1 MQRNFFLNRYY
12 ITLMLLPLC
21 LLPVETIAQNNAL
34 LMAESVADRIIKD
47 TAFDFAY
54 SQQKTIQGLEIL
66 DFGKMPSVEQNSVS
80 YALSFIK
87 SRQDTVVTIGVS
99 HSQELQVWA
108 NDSMIYRSVRLEFAT
123 PQEIAYDRFAFQDTI
138 RLTLRKGYTRL
149 LIKTTLSEKPA
160 IVYLGVMD
168 RTGILSRA
176 VSFSLEPLG
185 LAGDSW
191 MFLGPIPSLPMVNAS
206 QNLDIPFTVEKNIR
220 PAYEISG
227 RFCHWVMVEKNINPE
242 LKIRKDAVYKRDSFL
257 EWHYANGTTLFGLLA
272 LARVSGESQYRNYV
286 DSVVTFTLKNLPY
299 FRWQHETLHAL
310 RGSYYRLFRS
320 SMLDDTSGPGLP
332 YLDLA
337 LQDRKPALDS
347 LVESIAGYV
356 TNRQVRLADGT
367 LCRPEPVAMTV
378 WADDLFMGVPFLLRM
393 GKLTENSKYDNDAAL
408 QILNFT
414 RYLRDSKTGLFNHGW
429 FSASGENTTV
439 FWGRANG
446 WVAWTLSEALLL
458 LPSDHPDYKKIQQIY
473 QAFMASVRKFRDK
486 DGMWHQVLD
495 HPESYEETSCT
506 AMFILA
512 MARGV
517 RLGWLPDDYRELAV
531 KSWEA
536 LARRI
541 DNNGVV
547 HGTCRGTGIGE
558 SLEYYLNRPVFDNDP
573 RGLGAVL
580 VAATEISIMDRK

>member
-1 MQRNFFLNRYY
+1 
-12 ITLMLLPLC
+12 T
-21 LLPVETIAQNNAL
+21 
-34 LMAESVADRIIKD
+34 
-47 TAFDFAY
+47 
-54 SQQKTIQGLEIL
+54 
-66 DFGKMPSVEQNSVS
+66 
-80 YALSFIK
+80 
-87 SRQDTVVTIGVS
+87 
-99 HSQELQVWA
+99 
-108 NDSMIYRSVRLEFAT
+108 
-123 PQEIAYDRFAFQDTI
+123 
-138 RLTLRKGYTRL
+138 
-149 LIKTTLSEKPA
+149 EKPA

-168 RTGILSRA
+168 STGILSRA
-176 VSFSLEPLG
+176 VSFSLEPFELT
-185 LAGDSW
+185 GDSW
-191 MFLGPIPSLPMVNAS
+191 MFLGPIPSLHVVNAS
-206 QNLDIPFTVEKNIR
+206 QNPDIPFAVEKNIR

-227 RFCHWVMVEKNINPE
+227 RFYHWVTVEKNIEPE
-242 LKIRKDAVYKRDSFL
+242 LKIKKDAVYKRDSFL
-257 EWHYANGTTLFGLLA
+257 EWHYANGTTLLGMLA
-272 LARVSGESQYRNYV
+272 LARVNEESRYRNFV
-286 DSVVTFTLKNLPY
+286 DSVVAFTLKNLPY

-356 TNRQVRLADGT
+356 TNKQVRLADGT

-393 GKLTENSKYDNDAAL
+393 GKLTGNSKYYDDAVL

-414 RYLRDSKTGLFNHGW
+414 RYLRDAKTGLFNHGW
-429 FSASGENTTV
+429 FSGSGKNTTV

-458 LPSDHPDYKKIQQIY
+458 LPADHPDYKKIQQIY
-473 QAFMASVRKFRDK
+473 HDFMASVREFRDK

-495 HPESYEETSCT
+495 YPESYEETSCT

-517 RLGWLPDDYRELAV
+517 RLGWLPDDYRHLALQ
-531 KSWEA
+531 SWEA
-536 LARRI
+536 LASRI
-541 DNNGVV
+541 DNDGVV
-547 HGTCRGTGIGE
+547 HGICRGTGIGDN
-558 SLEYYLNRPVFDNDP
+558 LEFYLSRPTYDNDP

-580 VAATEISIMDRK
+580 VAATEISIMDKK